1 LAKIKDEFH
10 LLAESMPQIVWITL
24 SNGMNIYN
32 FKQWVEYRSNIR
44 RKLRRRLVKPFHRKT
59 NNVHSMLGRMLF
71 VNNAEYS
78 LECRLRQKD
87 GDYFGG

>member
-1 LAKIKDEFH
+1 
-10 LLAESMPQIVWITL
+10 
-24 SNGMNIYN
+24 MNIYFN
-32 FKQWVEYRSNIR
+32 QQWVEYRSNW
-44 RKLRRRLVKPFHRKT
+44 KKVTAKAEPFHRKT
-59 NNVHSMLGRMLF
+59 NNVHSMRNAV